1 MGSGGGGRSGGL
13 AGVGWW
19 WGGDVVVVRV
29 VGEDGVGVVGSE
41 GVLSWAVGVYF
52 GSGIMVADFL
62 CGLVCEVDAGLLS
75 SKKSQKS
82 VESI

>member
-1 MGSGGGGRSGGL
+1 MSLLFESSVRMVLVLWGR
-13 AGVGWW
+13 
-19 WGGDVVVVRV
+19 R
-29 VGEDGVGVVGSE
+29 